1 MDSIHG
7 GNSFELDLRQLRVF
21 QTLLR
26 EHNLTRAAETLDV
39 TQPALSKTLAQL
51 RTYFSDPLFIRVGH
65 KMEPTS
71 KALELEPSV
80 SAILDRV
87 TTLRTEHVPFDAL
100 HSRRTFTF
108 CVVDA
113 GLIRLMPPLIRHL
126 HAHAPKVG
134 LRVVPVD
141 IERLE
146 AQLESGKL
154 DFAMGSYPSLSKKIR
169 RQLLFSVSYV
179 TVVRKDHPRLKAKP
193 TPAAFAAEKHV
204 IVSAAGTGH
213 AHQQA
218 ERIVEKLV
226 SPENVTCRVP
236 TFVTA
241 AVIASMTDAVVTLP
255 SSLATALADKLGL
268 RVVTPPA
275 KLPTIEVSQHW
286 HERFHRDPGGQWIR
300 RVFAE
305 LFKERGLR

>member
-1 MDSIHG
+1 MSKSDAS
-7 GNSFELDLRQLRVF
+7 ELELRQLRVF

-26 EHNLTRAAETLDV
+26 EHNLTRAAESLGV

-80 SAILDRV
+80 NAILDGV
-87 TTLRTEHVPFDAL
+87 TTLRTEHVPFDAA
-100 HSRRTFTF
+100 HSKRTFTF

-113 GLIRLMPPLIRHL
+113 GLIRLMPPLIRHV
-126 HAHAPKVG
+126 HAKAPKVG

-141 IERLE
+141 SERLE

-154 DFAMGSYPSLSKKIR
+154 DFAMGSYSSLSKKIR
-169 RQLLFSVSYV
+169 RQPLFSVSYV
-179 TVVRKDHPRLKAKP
+179 TVVRKGHPRLKARP
-193 TPAAFAAEKHV
+193 SLAAFAGEKHV

-218 ERIVEKLV
+218 ERTLEKFV
-226 SPENVTCRVP
+226 PPENVTCRVP

-255 SSLATALADKLGL
+255 SSLASALAERLGL
-268 RVVTPPA
+268 RVVVPPV
-275 KLPTIEVSQHW
+275 KLPPIDVSQYW
-286 HERFHRDPGGQWIR
+286 HERFHRDPGSQWIR
-300 RVFAE
+300 RVFVE
-305 LFKERGLR
+305 LFRERAP

>member
-1 MDSIHG
+1 MGSISG
-7 GNSFELDLRQLRVF
+7 SNAFELELRQLRVF

-26 EHNLTRAAETLDV
+26 EHNLTRAAETLGV

-51 RTYFSDPLFIRVGH
+51 REYFSDPLFIRVGH

-80 SAILDRV
+80 NAILDRV
-87 TTLRTEHVPFDAL
+87 TTLRTEHVPFDAT
-100 HSRRTFTF
+100 HSNRTFTF

-113 GLIRLMPPLIRHL
+113 GLIRLMPPLIRHV
-126 HAHAPKVG
+126 HAKAPNVG

-154 DFAMGSYPSLSKKIR
+154 DFAMGSYSSLSKKIR
-169 RQLLFSVSYV
+169 RQLLFNVSYV
-179 TVVRKDHPRLKAKP
+179 TVVRKDHPRLKARP
-193 TPAAFAAEKHV
+193 SLAAFTAEKHV

-218 ERIVEKLV
+218 ERTIEKLV
-226 SPENVTCRVP
+226 PPENVTCRVP

-255 SSLATALADKLGL
+255 SSLVSLGESLGL
-268 RVVTPPA
+268 RVVVPPV
-275 KLPTIEVSQHW
+275 KLPTIDVSQYW
-286 HERFHRDPGGQWIR
+286 HERFHRDPGSQWIR
-300 RVFAE
+300 RVFVE
-305 LFKERGLR
+305 LFRERAET